1 MMFQILGK
9 RILTPDGSFSEA
21 SILVEDG
28 MIVDV
33 TGEPKHG
40 VRAIH
45 ADNFLVLPGIIDLH
59 GDAFERQLMPR
70 PEVFF
75 PHELALIETDRQMAA
90 NGITTAYH
98 GLTYSWEPGL
108 RGAEAARSFLH
119 ALEKKKPHLSC
130 DTKLHLRFETHNIEA
145 TNEILQWLIT
155 GKVDLLGFND
165 HTECFWN
172 EIGIPRY
179 ATVLESRTG
188 LSNEAYRALLEEVMT
203 HRDQAEEAVERLAAI
218 AAACGVPMAS
228 HDDESPDMRLR
239 YHMLGCHI
247 SEFPVTRE
255 AACAARE
262 IGSSVVLGAPN
273 VLRGRSQSSRRI
285 GARESIAENLCT
297 ILTSDYYYPA
307 LLQSAFSLERHGI
320 LPLAEAWKLIST
332 NPAAAADLPDRG
344 EIAPGKRAD
353 LVIVDD
359 APALPRATAV
369 FVAGKLVYTAGHC
382 P

>member
-1 MMFQILGK
+1 MFQIIGK

-28 MIVDV
+28 IIVEV
-33 TGEPKHG
+33 TGDPTHG
-40 VRAIH
+40 VRTIH
-45 ADNFLVLPGIIDLH
+45 AGDILVLPGIIDLH

-108 RGAEAARSFLH
+108 RGAEAARAFLH
-119 ALEKKKPHLSC
+119 ALEKEKPRLSC
-130 DTKLHLRFETHNIEA
+130 DTKLHLRFETHNIQA
-145 TNEILQWLIT
+145 VDEIIQWLIT

-172 EIGIPRY
+172 ELDIPRY
-179 ATVLESRTG
+179 ATVFESRTG
-188 LSNEAYRALLEEVMT
+188 LSNDAYRALLEEVMT
-203 HRDQAEEAVERLAAI
+203 RREQAEEAVARLAAI
-218 AAACGVPMAS
+218 ATTCGVPMAS

-239 YHMLGCHI
+239 YYMLGCHI

-307 LLQSAFSLERHGI
+307 LLQSAFSLESHGI
-320 LPLAEAWKLIST
+320 CSLADAWKLISA
-332 NPAAAADLPDRG
+332 NPAAAAGLPDRG
-344 EIAPGKRAD
+344 EIASGKRAD
-353 LVIVDD
+353 IIIVDD
-359 APALPRATAV
+359 APPLPRATSV
-369 FVAGKLVYTAGHC
+369 FVAGKLVHTVGDC
-382 P
+382 L